1 MIGLG
6 IIGAGTIFQH
16 QISALST
23 KPKRLTVSAVC
34 DSDSTRLAQ
43 AKELLART
51 GASGNVRFCQSIEEL
66 SKRDC
71 DAVLIATPPKTHY
84 QIAAVCLKKGISVL
98 LEKPAVLS
106 ANDLLSLYENANDLL
121 SLYEKASRTRTLL
134 HVAYHAAFA
143 VDLLWWVQ
151 QQARITEQYALGS
164 LSEIICGFY
173 VSQLSSVKIT
183 SLLPSL

>member
-106 ANDLLSLYENANDLL
+106 ANDLLSLYE
-121 SLYEKASRTRTLL
+121 KASRTRTLL